1 MKPKNTLLLIVIL
14 VLLCAAY
21 WGKGYF
27 QHRQTQEIQAAK
39 QLFDF
44 KAESVKS
51 ITLKRVDGPE
61 CAGERQPDG
70 TWKITEPNAT
80 IQPMPLVWDR
90 MAAALAGLTNQRN
103 IVEAPADLGSYGLAE
118 PRLKFSATIDGHDPV
133 NLVFGSPE
141 PTQVSRFA
149 RLNDGPV
156 MLINEK
162 QFFELDRDLDFLRYR
177 FLVDNREA
185 PLNRIEYVRIW
196 TGREAKPPSMP
207 TAPAV
212 GEEGT
217 RIIVERSAA
226 SEPWRMLQPVNTAA
240 NVEAVEALAKE
251 LQFALAE
258 GFVDA
263 PANLADYGLEPPNA
277 RIVIR
282 DANSATPQTIL
293 LGDADKTGKGRL
305 FAKREGKDA
314 VFTLDG
320 TLIGKLPRTPEEFR
334 ERRMLTQQA
343 KDITRLDYRSNATSF
358 AFTRDKDNAWQI
370 EGAVVT
376 DITQERTNGFLQ
388 TLKEAAVQTF
398 ADNTSAE
405 AVGLNTPDVSIR
417 ITLKDDPTPR
427 ELRLKAHPTDAAM
440 FYAQQDTGAIGMMTA
455 ERAKLLMVS
464 PESFRSL
471 ALLTFNKNEAT
482 KISFTIEQKFYEFE
496 KVHDLWVVRQ
506 PENYRLSNQSDAEM
520 ILAAL
525 SKLIAADNAAVQPPG
540 ADDPGVT
547 APALTITVT
556 TTGTDGTNT
565 THGPLNI
572 GKPLPGKAT
581 TRYCTIAG
589 REGLFTVPQT
599 VVDKIRDALHGVI
612 ANPK

>member
-14 VLLCAAY
+14 LLLGVAY

-27 QHRQTQEIQAAK
+27 QRRQTQEIQAAK

-44 KAESVKS
+44 KPESVKT
-51 ITLKRVDGPE
+51 ITLKRVDGPA
-61 CAGERQPDG
+61 CTGERQPDG
-70 TWKITEPNAT
+70 TWKITEPNPT

-90 MAAALAGLTNQRN
+90 MAGALAALTNQRN
-103 IVEAPADLGSYGLAE
+103 IAEANADLSAYGLTE
-118 PRLKFSATIDGHDPV
+118 PRLQFSATIDGHDPV

-149 RLNDGPV
+149 RLNDGPIL
-156 MLINEK
+156 LINEK

-212 GEEGT
+212 GEEGV

-226 SEPWRMLQPVNTAA
+226 TEPWRMLQPVDTAA
-240 NVEAVEALAKE
+240 NVETVEALARE
-251 LQFALAE
+251 IQFALAD

-282 DANSATPQTIL
+282 DASNATPQTIL

-343 KDITRLDYRSNATSF
+343 KDITRLEYHSNASDF

-370 EGAVVT
+370 EGAAVS
-376 DITQERTNGFLQ
+376 DITQERTNAFFQ

-398 ADNTSAE
+398 ADNTTPD
-405 AVGLNTPDVSIR
+405 AVGLNAPDVSIR
-417 ITLKDDPTPR
+417 ITLKDDATPR

-440 FYAQQDTGAIGMMTA
+440 FYAQQDTGAVGMMTA

-471 ALLTFNKNEAT
+471 TLMTFNKSEST
-482 KISFTIEQKFYEFE
+482 KISFTIEEKFYEFE

-520 ILAAL
+520 ILNTL
-525 SKLIAADNAAVQPPG
+525 SKLVAADNMPVQAPG
-540 ADDPGVT
+540 AEDPGVT
-547 APALTITVT
+547 TPALTITVT
-556 TTGTDGTNT
+556 TTNADGVST

-589 REGLFTVPQT
+589 REGMFTVPQT
-599 VVDKIRDALHGVI
+599 VLDKVRDALHGVI